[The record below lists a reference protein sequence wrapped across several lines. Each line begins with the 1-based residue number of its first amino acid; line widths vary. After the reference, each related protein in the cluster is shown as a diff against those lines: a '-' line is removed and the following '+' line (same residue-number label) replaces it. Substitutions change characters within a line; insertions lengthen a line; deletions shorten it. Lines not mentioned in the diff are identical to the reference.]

1 MGPCNE
7 VRLSGVLE
15 SVTALRRQRW
25 TCCTATIECDGR
37 FPVQLYATSEA
48 ASLLMHE
55 FHKGDYIVV
64 RGHLSMSPRGEF
76 QVSVRF
82 VALCEGRPRVFLENR
97 PRIAEE
103 RI

>member
-1 MGPCNE
+1 MGPCND

-15 SVTALRRQRW
+15 SVTDLRKKSW
-25 TCCTATIECDGR
+25 FCCTAMIECDGH

-64 RGHLSMSPRGEF
+64 KGHLSLSPRGQF

-82 VALCEGRPRVFLENR
+82 VALCEGRPRVLLENR

-103 RI
+103 RA

>member
-1 MGPCNE
+1 VGPCNE

-15 SVTALRRQRW
+15 SVTALRRQGW
-25 TCCTATIECDGR
+25 VCCTAILETDGH

-48 ASLLMHE
+48 ANLLMEE
-55 FHKGDYIVV
+55 FHKGDYIAVK
-64 RGHLSMSPRGEF
+64 GHLSRSPRGEF

-103 RI
+103 RA